1 MNQTKGFKYQIT
13 VKVLL
18 RKHREYGDIEF
29 APVYFNST
37 TKTVNNSKYDL
48 DKYFQEMFYRIDNWI
63 DEGSGSLNQ

>member
-1 MNQTKGFKYQIT
+1 MNQIKGFKYQIT

-48 DKYFQEMFYRIDNWI
+48 DKYFQEMFYGIDNWI

>member
-1 MNQTKGFKYQIT
+1 MNQIKGFKYQIT

-29 APVYFNST
+29 ASVYFNST
-37 TKTVNNSKYDL
+37 TKTVNNYKYDL

-63 DEGSGSLNQ
+63 DEGSGSLSQ

>member
-1 MNQTKGFKYQIT
+1 MNQIKGFKYQIT

-29 APVYFNST
+29 APFYFNST

-48 DKYFQEMFYRIDNWI
+48 HKYFQEMFYRIDNWI

>member
-1 MNQTKGFKYQIT
+1 MNQIKGFKYQIT